1 MLGKKFNKRS
11 FVLLVYLVVL
21 GLLFRIYRLPDFQYW
36 SDDEQLLW
44 YTVRHIVVDR
54 HFSLVAVNTALG
66 VGLSSLYHYMLAPW
80 FILFRFNPVLVSLLG
95 LVFFVFN
102 IIFLFFAGRDIF
114 NERVGYIAS
123 LLYAFSFTASLFD
136 RRLWALSPNFLVV
149 VLAFYSLAKLISRE
163 YKYVFLLIPGLIMPF
178 VSDPSLGIVLPVVLA
193 SFLIFRIKIPTRHAI
208 LTLGISAA
216 LLSPL
221 FIFEL
226 RHNFQNTRSLMHA
239 LTNEYSSEIRLDVSQ
254 RNFFISQLEN
264 FSRYFYIQPS
274 SSIESVFCYCFL
286 DDKETYSFAV
296 LVFLALFVLITI
308 KTRNKNYFVLLL
320 FLFSYLFGKYLF
332 QQFFKGMPSFFYSQV
347 VMPIVF
353 LMAAI
358 LLANLKKIFLIPILF
373 LFLFLNSYVFLKSS
387 FKYPLINRM
396 RLVSQIQDY
405 MKRRGIADYSLY
417 YSGDILVSGGGWTS
431 LFHSL
436 GNYPSRGSMS
446 LYWGHAYES
455 YKLYPIEF
463 SKKDPSVV
471 VVISESH
478 DLGQKER
485 VLEFFGEEGLYGYI
499 YDNSSYWFNP
509 EVHLEKL
516 YQPPYFE

>member
-1 MLGKKFNKRS
+1 M
-11 FVLLVYLVVL
+11 VV
-21 GLLFRIYRLPDFQYW
+21 
-36 SDDEQLLW
+36 
-44 YTVRHIVVDR
+44 
-54 HFSLVAVNTALG
+54 
-66 VGLSSLYHYMLAPW
+66 
-80 FILFRFNPVLVSLLG
+80 
-95 LVFFVFN
+95 
-102 IIFLFFAGRDIF
+102 
-114 NERVGYIAS
+114 
-123 LLYAFSFTASLFD
+123 
-136 RRLWALSPNFLVV
+136 
-149 VLAFYSLAKLISRE
+149 
-163 YKYVFLLIPGLIMPF
+163 
-178 VSDPSLGIVLPVVLA
+178 
-193 SFLIFRIKIPTRHAI
+193 FLIFRIKLPIKYAV
-208 LTLGISAA
+208 LALGAVVA

-221 FIFEL
+221 LVFEL

-239 LTNEYSSEIRLDVSQ
+239 LTNEYSSEIRQDVSQ

-274 SSIESVFCYCFL
+274 SSMESIFCYCFL
-286 DDKETYSFAV
+286 DDKETFPFIV
-296 LVFLALFVLITI
+296 LVFIALFILIAI
-308 KTRNKNYFVLLL
+308 KTRNKNYFILLL

-347 VMPIVF
+347 IIPIIF
-353 LMAAI
+353 LMTAI
-358 LLANLKKIFLIPILF
+358 LIARLRKVALVLILF
-373 LFLFLNSYVFLKSS
+373 LFAFMNLFVFMKSS

-405 MKRRGIADYSLY
+405 MKGRGITDYSLY
-417 YSGDILVSGGGWTS
+417 YSGDILVSGGGFTS

-436 GNYPSRGSMS
+436 GDYPSRGSMS

-471 VVISESH
+471 VVISESY